1 MDNCRNDDDGTL
13 SITGNVVSFITL
25 ILAAVAYL
33 VAFVAATHGARQ
45 EVLVS
50 RDNLTIAIDQIQ
62 SMVDYCREQ
71 VHNGDPIFAK
81 MKSEFTTS
89 LQQSVL
95 SANEL
100 KADLVSHL
108 DAFEQRRG
116 IFGWNLVSR
125 LLWVMARGDIDRRVT
140 RLSAKRADLLSFQLI
155 LTLRLVPRSLYSNIC
170 LKRFR

>member
-1 MDNCRNDDDGTL
+1 MENCCNDDDSML
-13 SITGNVVSFITL
+13 SIAGNVVSFITFV
-25 ILAAVAYL
+25 LAVVAYL
-33 VAFVAATHGARQ
+33 VAFMAATHGARQ

-50 RDNLTIAIDQIQ
+50 RDNLTVAIDQIQ
-62 SMVDYCREQ
+62 SMLDYCREQ
-71 VHNGDPIFAK
+71 VHSGDPIFAK

-100 KADLVSHL
+100 KGDLVSHL
-108 DAFEQRRG
+108 DAFEHRRG

-125 LLWVMARGDIDRRVT
+125 LLWVTARGDIDRRMA

-155 LTLRLVPRSLYSNIC
+155 LTLRLVS
-170 LKRFR
+170 